1 MQERLGKTV
10 ADLRIQSMKLLET
23 EKTLRE
29 VQEEKEVTD
38 RSRLRL
44 ESQIETQLHQISILE
59 EKSELISK
67 ELKSWQV
74 KTFFIPIIDF
84 FFVILIKIFF
94 FRIDIM
100 I

>member
-23 EKTLRE
+23 EKNLRE

-44 ESQIETQLHQISILE
+44 ESQIETQLHQITILE
-59 EKSELISK
+59 DKTDLLSK
-67 ELKSWQV
+67 EVKAWQV
-74 KTFFIPIIDF
+74 
-84 FFVILIKIFF
+84 F
-94 FRIDIM
+94 FRRKFLF
-100 I
+100 